1 MFVSSQRQQLF
12 FEQSSLFPSSKTE
25 PPTLSSDALFL
36 ILFHFF
42 RSDQK
47 LQDIIFKLVPSLHE
61 SEYLTFNAF
70 FNETF
75 CFLLAF
81 EKSMLK
87 NFIYL

>member
-12 FEQSSLFPSSKTE
+12 IEQSSLFPSSKTE

-47 LQDIIFKLVPSLHE
+47 LQDIIFKLVPGLHE

-70 FNETF
+70 FNEAF
-75 CFLLAF
+75 CFLLTF